1 MGIMPWSLVQRWLS
15 GQQGSFPFN
24 TQSGLKAPKWLAPG
38 LQPWVGA
45 LKLESRPPADP
56 PSVVESRGQGQ
67 PWGLQS
73 QTAELHCSPVCGHG
87 HPVLRRQKRA
97 VSCWSPSR
105 PNPTMG
111 GVKGLEEAQGSQG
124 CSYSQV
130 QTAHQ
135 QACACPRKKAMKNN
149 DYE

>member
-45 LKLESRPPADP
+45 LKLESRPLAHP
-56 PSVVESRGQGQ
+56 PSMVESRGQGQ

-73 QTAELHCSPVCGHG
+73 QTAELHCIPVCSQG
-87 HPVLRRQKRA
+87 HPALRRQKGA

-105 PNPTMG
+105 ANSTMR

-135 QACACPRKKAMKNN
+135 QACACPRKKARGAGCA
-149 DYE
+149 